1 MPWNILQVTLFYS
14 FHLRKSKVQR
24 YLAFADLGN
33 IFLIQSLLY
42 FQRSLACVQTS
53 PISFVGNRRR
63 LHAGK
68 TVACNATPA
77 RHLWYVDYITP
88 FPRNVSLGRLWVL
101 MLGDSLRQ
109 KKKKKQQSLFN
120 TRLLGCLSRSTQR
133 RGERAVSAVKLV
145 SLAFAA
151 SLRKCK
157 RFFPFFFFFFVCP
170 PRKGDHSR
178 GNWG

>member
-109 KKKKKQQSLFN
+109 KKKKKQKSLFN
-120 TRLLGCLSRSTQR
+120 TRLQGCLSRRTQR

-157 RFFPFFFFFFVCP
+157 RFFPFFFFFVCP